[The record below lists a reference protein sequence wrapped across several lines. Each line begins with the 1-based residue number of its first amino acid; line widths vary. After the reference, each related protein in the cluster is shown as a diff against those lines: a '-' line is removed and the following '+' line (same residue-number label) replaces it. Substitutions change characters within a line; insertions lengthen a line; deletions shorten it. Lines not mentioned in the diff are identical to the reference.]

1 MSFDQYYQDELA
13 YLNEMGEAFA
23 DAYPKLAPFL
33 AQKGHDPDVER
44 LLEGFAFIA
53 ANIRQKLDDELP
65 EITHGL
71 HNLLWPNL
79 LRPVPSVSI
88 AQFTPIENALTNSA
102 AIERGVQLDS
112 IPVQDTVCKFKTTSE
127 ITLQPISI
135 NYIQAVE
142 KNNRSVLEVKFTL
155 DSQLTCDQLI
165 MESLQLFLYGD
176 VQSSFSLYQYMFRYL
191 DKVSVY
197 GEDRDKHKFT
207 LSNDVVKTAGL
218 EDDEA
223 MLEYENNSFSG
234 YRLLQEYF
242 SLPHKFLFMDVTELA
257 KVSSFEG
264 AKTFSLEFEFS
275 QRFHEFMRIND
286 DSLLLHCAPIINL
299 FETEADPLRFDQS
312 RTEYRLRPAN
322 SKQEHY
328 EVYRINNVIAYAFGG
343 KERLEYK
350 PFVSFDN
357 LNTGEK
363 KEFNFYS
370 EHKKPSVV
378 GAGSDTYLSFISAD
392 KKAYETEALTVSIDL
407 QCTNKNLPENLKVGD
422 ICVATGSSPEYA
434 TFKNIFPPT
443 PSAAAPLHK
452 DLQWQLISNISLN
465 YMSLAD
471 IDTLRTILSTYNF
484 HAANNRQAARS
495 QELKLEA
502 IESISISP
510 VTRLVK
516 GLPVRGHEIELDLRS
531 DPFGSEGEMFLFAT
545 ILSRFFA
552 LCASV
557 NSFSELVVNDLDKGE
572 VYRWP
577 KSTGQKYL
585 I

>member
-79 LRPVPSVSI
+79 LRPVPSLSI
-88 AQFTPIENALTNSA
+88 VQFTPIENALTKSA
-102 AIERGVQLDS
+102 SIDRGVQLDS
-112 IPVQDTVCKFKTTSE
+112 VPIEGTVCKFRTSSE
-127 ITLQPISI
+127 VTLNPISV
-135 NYIQAVE
+135 NYIQAIE
-142 KNNRSVLEVKFTL
+142 KNNRTVLEVKFSL
-155 DSQLTCDQLI
+155 DAQMTCEQLEI
-165 MESLQLFLYGD
+165 AMLQLFFYGD
-176 VQSSFSLYQYMFRYL
+176 MQSSFSLYQYMFRYL
-191 DKVSVY
+191 SEVTVF
-197 GEDRDKHKFT
+197 GEDRDTQKFK
-207 LSNDVVKTAGL
+207 LNKNAIQPAGL
-218 EDDEA
+218 DDDEA
-223 MLEYENNSFSG
+223 MLDYENNSFSG

-242 SLPHKFLFMDVTELA
+242 SLPHKFLFMNVNGLSGLT
-257 KVSSFEG
+257 KFEG
-264 AKTFSLEFEFS
+264 ATSFSIEFEFN
-275 QRFHEFMRIND
+275 QPFHEFMRIND

-299 FETEADPLRFDQS
+299 FDCDADPLRFDQS

-322 SKQEHY
+322 SKQEHF
-328 EVYRINNVIAYAFGG
+328 EVYRINNVVAYAFGG

-357 LNTGEK
+357 LNNVNEK
-363 KEFNFYS
+363 QYNFYT
-370 EHKKPSVV
+370 ERKKPSVV

-392 KKAYETEALTVSIDL
+392 KKTYESESLTVSIDL
-407 QCTNKNLPENLKVGD
+407 QCTNKNLPENLTIGD
-422 ICVATGSSPEYA
+422 VNVPTGSSPEFA

-443 PSAAAPLHK
+443 ASAAAPLHK
-452 DLQWQLISNISLN
+452 DLQWQLISNMSLN
-465 YMSLAD
+465 FMSLSD
-471 IDTLRTILSTYNF
+471 INALRTILSTYNF
-484 HAANNRQAARS
+484 HAAHNRQAARS

-502 IESISISP
+502 IEDISIEP
-510 VTRLVK
+510 VTRLEK
-516 GLPVRGHEIELDLRS
+516 GLPVRGHQIILDLRS
-531 DPFGSEGEMFLFAT
+531 GPFGSEGEMFLFAT

-557 NSFSELVVNDLDKGE
+557 NSFSELIVNDLDKGE
-572 VYRWP
+572 VYQWP
-577 KSTGQKYL
+577 KSSGQKHL